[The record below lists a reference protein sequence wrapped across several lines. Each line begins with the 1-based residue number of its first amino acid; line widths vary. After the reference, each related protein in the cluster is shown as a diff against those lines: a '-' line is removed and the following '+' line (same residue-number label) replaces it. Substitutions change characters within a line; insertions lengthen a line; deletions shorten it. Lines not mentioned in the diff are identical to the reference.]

1 MRCPCA
7 ISFKMDTHKFLIHEK
22 DLMKIAKCCGL
33 FQSIEEVRVRDWFQ
47 VVEIDCSVHPN

>member
-47 VVEIDCSVHPN
+47 VVEIDCSVLPN